1 MKKLT
6 VLTIITAIFC
16 STLNAQIIS
25 SKEEPSSSQSQQQRL
40 RWGAYGEVK
49 FTQPLSDKVRNN
61 ASLDVHRIVLL
72 MGYQFSDR
80 LNFVTE
86 IEVEHVNEIYLE
98 QAYLNYRFS
107 EYFNIRGGLVLIPV
121 GIVNE
126 IHEPTTFN
134 GVNRPIIDKK
144 IIPSTWR
151 EIGFGIT
158 GNIPEASLKYQA
170 YIVNGFLGYDGEG
183 TIDAANGLR
192 SARQK
197 GARSVMS
204 SPNFTGRISYYG
216 LPGLE
221 IGLSAFAGNSEST
234 KFNGIK
240 KGNDD
245 ALRSA
250 DSTVVGI
257 ALIAA
262 DLDYKL
268 AGFGL
273 RAQYVYGSL
282 SNTLQYNTATG
293 QDIGSSLYGY
303 YAELSYNVLRLLNA
317 GSADLRPFFRYAR
330 YNTQNSVETII
341 IANDQYDVTQLTF
354 GIGYKITPE
363 AVVKADYQLYKTAA
377 MDDYKNYL
385 NLGIGFAF

>member
-1 MKKLT
+1 MRK
-6 VLTIITAIFC
+6 IAIFILITTILC
-16 STLNAQIIS
+16 GTLNAQIIS
-25 SKEEPSSSQSQQQRL
+25 SKEDAPLLQNTQQRL
-40 RWGAYGEVK
+40 SWGAYGEVK
-49 FTQPLSDKVRNN
+49 FSQAMIKGQRNN

-107 EYFNIRGGLVLIPV
+107 EYFNMRAGLVLIPV

-126 IHEPTTFN
+126 FHEPTTFN

-144 IIPSTWR
+144 IVPSTWR
-151 EIGFGIT
+151 EIGFGFT
-158 GNIPEASLKYQA
+158 GNIPEASMKYQA

-183 TIDAANGLR
+183 TINAANGLR
-192 SARQK
+192 NARQK
-197 GARSVMS
+197 GSKSVMS
-204 SPNFTGRISYYG
+204 SPNFTGRLSYYG

-221 IGLSAFAGNSEST
+221 VGLSAFVGNSEST

-240 KGNDD
+240 KENAE
-245 ALRSA
+245 ALMSA

-257 ALIAA
+257 ALLAA
-262 DLDYKL
+262 DLDYKY

-293 QDIGSSLYGY
+293 QNIGSSMYGY
-303 YAELSYNVLRLLNA
+303 YAEISYNLLRLFDN
-317 GSADLRPFFRYAR
+317 SKHDLRPFFRYAR
-330 YNTQNSVETII
+330 YNTQNTVERKLV
-341 IANDQYDVTQLTF
+341 ASDLYDITQLSL

-363 AVVKADYQLYKTAA
+363 AVVKADFQFYKTAA
-377 MDDYKNYL
+377 MDEYKNYL